1 MTIHLP
7 PEIESSI
14 QAAVHSGHF
23 ASLDAAMTKA
33 ASLLLQQLKQEQTAT
48 LAASQGPPAPAH
60 KPIWEVFHEL
70 SAAVPE
76 EVWDSLPPD
85 LSEQH
90 DHYIYGTPKRP
101 AG

>member
-7 PEIESSI
+7 PEIENSI

-23 ASLDAAMTKA
+23 ASVDAAMTKA
-33 ASLLLQQLKQEQTAT
+33 ASLLLQQLKQQQAQAP
-48 LAASQGPPAPAH
+48 AANPVEAVPAH
-60 KPIWEVFHEL
+60 KPIWEVFQEL
-70 SAAVPE
+70 SADVPD